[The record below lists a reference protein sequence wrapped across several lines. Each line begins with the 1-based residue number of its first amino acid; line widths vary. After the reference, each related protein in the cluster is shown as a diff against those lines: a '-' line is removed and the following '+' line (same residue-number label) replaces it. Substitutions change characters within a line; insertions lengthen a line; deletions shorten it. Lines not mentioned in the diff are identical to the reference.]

1 MEKLHKSAKV
11 VQEKLNQLGYK
22 NEVKQLPESTRT
34 AKEAADAIGCE
45 VSQIAKSIIFKL
57 KKSDQPLLVIASGIN
72 RINEKQVETH
82 LDEKLGKAD
91 ADFVSKHTGYIIGG
105 VPPLGHTQP
114 IKTFIDKDLLNFKD
128 IWAAAG
134 HPKSVFNLSPDELVE
149 MTGGELI
156 DIK

>member
-22 NEVKQLPESTRT
+22 NEVKQLPNSTRT
-34 AKEAADAIGCE
+34 AQEAADAIGCE

-82 LDEKLGKAD
+82 LDEKIGKAD
-91 ADFVSKHTGYIIGG
+91 ADFVNKHTGYIIGG

-134 HPKSVFNLSPDELVE
+134 HPKAVFNLSPDELVE

-156 DIK
+156 NIK